1 MPLTHEERTKIRD
14 TELLKKEIRDELKSS
29 ESKSRVAGF
38 FAHSAVLLV
47 LGFILTT
54 GVGSWLTYFWKQR
67 DWANQQSY
75 LARQRALDK
84 KYAVIDRTFKEV
96 AVTITASQDVLATYF
111 WDPWTDK
118 EIQERRANWLKTSR
132 DWRIASNVLS
142 QNIAISFS
150 NPEIQTAFK
159 GVVDKRTVLGNG
171 ISRLPIAQ
179 ALKPGTKQS
188 EQPPEVTR
196 KAKELLDLSN
206 AILDQLQVCGR
217 LMSAETKTL
226 SVQ

>member
-1 MPLTHEERTKIRD
+1 MPLTHEANHKDSRYRAVEERNPRRTQF
-14 TELLKKEIRDELKSS
+14 S

-84 KYAVIDRTFKEV
+84 KYAVIDPTFKEV
-96 AVTITASQDVLATYF
+96 AVTITASQYVLATLF
-111 WDPWTDK
+111 RNPRTDK

-159 GVVDKRTVLGNG
+159 GVVDKRTARAMGL
-171 ISRLPIAQ
+171 A
-179 ALKPGTKQS
+179 
-188 EQPPEVTR
+188 
-196 KAKELLDLSN
+196 
-206 AILDQLQVCGR
+206 VCPLR
-217 LMSAETKTL
+217 RR
-226 SVQ
+226 